1 MTKHLPWKILTG
13 EFPPGGGGV
22 GDYTAQLAASLAAA
36 GDEVTVFRPPVDGA
50 SITVPGVQVVT
61 LPDHYGA
68 VARSAIARRLD
79 HKRARVLVQYVPQAY
94 GMRGANVAFCRW
106 LHRRFLRGDDI
117 RVMFHEPYFYL
128 SLHPGHAALAAF
140 QRAMAAI
147 LLRSARHVYLSTASW
162 LPYLRPYAPRGFDP
176 ITLPI
181 PSTIPAI
188 DNPGEVAAV
197 RTRVSG
203 RASRLIGH
211 FGTYG
216 DHIAPLL
223 GDALVALLQDASI
236 AALCIGERGETFVHG
251 LVQRAP
257 ALAERLHATGRL
269 SAEEVSIHLQSCDVI
284 LQPYPD
290 GVTTRRTSMM
300 AALVNGRPV
309 VTTSGDLT
317 ESVWKESNAA
327 VLVEAGDAGALA
339 DAVRRLLG
347 NDATRA
353 SLAMRART
361 AYAEH
366 FAIARS
372 IATLRDGRGARS

>member
-1 MTKHLPWKILTG
+1 MTKHRWKILTG

-36 GDEVTVFRPPVDGA
+36 GDEVTVFRPPSADA
-50 SITVPGVQVVT
+50 SITLPGVQVVT

-79 HKRARVLVQYVPQAY
+79 QKRACVLVQYVPQAY
-94 GMRGANVAFCRW
+94 GVRGANVAFCRW
-106 LHRRFLRGDDI
+106 LHRRFRRGDDI

-128 SLHPGHAALAAF
+128 SLNPGHAALAAF

-147 LLRSARHVYLSTASW
+147 LLRSTTQVYLSTESW
-162 LPYLRPYAPRGFDP
+162 VPYLRPYAPRGFEP

-197 RTRVSG
+197 RTRLANG
-203 RASRLIGH
+203 RESRLIGH

-236 AALCIGERGETFVHG
+236 AALCIGERGETFVHW

-257 ALAERLHATGRL
+257 ALAGRLHATGRL
-269 SAEEVSIHLQSCDVI
+269 SAEEVSVHLQSCDVI

-317 ESVWKESNAA
+317 ESVWRESNAA
-327 VLVEAGDAGALA
+327 VLVQAGDAGALA
-339 DAVRRLLG
+339 DAVRRLLA

-353 SLAMRART
+353 SLAMRAT
-361 AYAEH
+361 SAYAEH